1 MVLLKHFSLF
11 RKSNAD
17 EALISVEGEEA
28 SSVSQILRREYLNLA
43 LRDAIVRH
51 SVPRNWISI
60 EIIPIGPSAG
70 SKWDVRLVV
79 LERNGLLWNHATA
92 FRATFARRL
101 RLLDA
106 NYSQWVSDICW
117 QFPVGID
124 VARKSGPRGANP
136 VKTDLTEPK
145 AQKEP
150 SPPGEAE
157 IFIGQSSAAGG
168 KNIQHPKDSVPTPQQ
183 IQLQKLRE
191 LMSHG
196 DAHRVGLNELGEVVE
211 FQETRPF
218 ESPA

>member
-17 EALISVEGEEA
+17 EALISVEGEDA
-28 SSVSQILRREYLNLA
+28 SSVSQILRKEYLNLA

-60 EIIPIGPSAG
+60 EIIPVGPSAG
-70 SKWDVRLVV
+70 SKWDVRLVI

-106 NYSQWVSDICW
+106 NYSQWVSDISW

-124 VARKSGPRGANP
+124 VARKSVPPGANP
-136 VKTDLTEPK
+136 TQDVLAAPKTG
-145 AQKEP
+145 KE
-150 SPPGEAE
+150 SSAAGEAE
-157 IFIGQSSAAGG
+157 IFIGQSSVADG
-168 KNIQHPKDSVPTPQQ
+168 KNIQRSKDSLPTPQQ
-183 IQLQKLRE
+183 IQLEKLRE
-191 LMSHG
+191 LMSQG
-196 DAHRVGLNELGEVVE
+196 DTHRVELVESGEVVE